1 MSKAAHAAAKRLC
14 IILEERSKMS
24 KKILGAAVTLTFFM
38 SLIVTSN
45 IQEAGKGGVTAV
57 LTGIVTDSNAE
68 GNAAVTAGVFR
79 VFSEHSFTTESD
91 EETSIEKNDIIW
103 VASAGTPND
112 GNKLIRNETESLI
125 QISNTEKQKSFAE
138 DKQRTKEAEPEN
150 VETELT
156 DASEEVDPKE
166 EAAPAPKNRWNIT
179 LTEDEIDL
187 LARIVWLEANGEP
200 VEGQEAVVEVVFN
213 RMTSDLYPNTLY
225 DVLSQ
230 RNPVQFCS
238 WKNRGIAKP
247 TQKEYDSIHSVL
259 NGNTSILRND
269 TMYFS
274 TFPLTSNLDVKI
286 CCHSFCY

>member
-1 MSKAAHAAAKRLC
+1 
-14 IILEERSKMS
+14 MS

-45 IQEAGKGGVTAV
+45 IQETDRGGAAAG
-57 LTGIVTDSNAE
+57 LTGIMAGREAE
-68 GNAAVTAGVFR
+68 GNTAVAAGVFR

-91 EETSIEKNDIIW
+91 EKTSIEKNDVIW
-103 VASAGTPND
+103 VASPGTPND
-112 GNKLIRNETESLI
+112 SSMLIRNETESEILTNDI
-125 QISNTEKQKSFAE
+125 DKQDSLKE
-138 DKQRTKEAEPEN
+138 DKQRKEAAVP
-150 VETELT
+150 VPAETEAMEDAELETTEASEHAETAAQEGNGQKT
-156 DASEEVDPKE
+156 DASV
-166 EAAPAPKNRWNIT
+166 PKNRWNIA

-213 RMTSDLYPNTLY
+213 RMTSDLYPDTLY